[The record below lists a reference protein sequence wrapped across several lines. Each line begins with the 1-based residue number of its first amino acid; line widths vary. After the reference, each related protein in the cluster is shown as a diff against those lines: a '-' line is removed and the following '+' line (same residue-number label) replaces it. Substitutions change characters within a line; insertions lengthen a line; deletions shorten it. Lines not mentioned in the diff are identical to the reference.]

1 MESHKYREACSL
13 PFKYLGEKFPALQI
27 SVLVT
32 RNLPD
37 LAGTLSVSVSLLHV
51 IVPPLMGLIIV
62 TVVLMKEPL
71 VKVICATTDEVFSVQ
86 VSVVPTS

>member
-1 MESHKYREACSL
+1 M
-13 PFKYLGEKFPALQI
+13 
-27 SVLVT
+27 LVT

-51 IVPPLMGLIIV
+51 IVPPLMVLIIV

-71 VKVICATTDEVFSVQ
+71 VKVTCATIDEVFSVR